1 MMRTVFGVTLALGL
15 LVCAA
20 QTATASGAVIQTTAP
35 LSDGSDE
42 SVKVAMAS
50 AIDRAVRGAS
60 AMGFSWVQLQDA
72 RIAEHEVVVEILAT
86 DDDPDQDVTPG
97 PDADKPADKPNENPA
112 GEPAPSGAPSS
123 RVPI

>member
-97 PDADKPADKPNENPA
+97 PDADKPNEDPA
-112 GEPAPSGAPSS
+112 GEPAPSRAPSS